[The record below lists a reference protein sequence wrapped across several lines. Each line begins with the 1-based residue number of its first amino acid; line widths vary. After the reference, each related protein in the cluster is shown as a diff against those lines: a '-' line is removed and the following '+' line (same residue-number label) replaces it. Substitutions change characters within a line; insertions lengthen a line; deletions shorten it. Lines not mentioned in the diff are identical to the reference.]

1 MKWFSLC
8 LVTTLLMAARLF
20 SEEAPKAN
28 IVFIITDDQS
38 YDTIRSLGHTDIDTP
53 NLDRLTAKGTTF
65 THAYNMGSWDGA
77 VCIASRR
84 MLISGHTVWRA
95 KGPELSLDQKGSEGK
110 LWPQRM
116 ATQGYE
122 TYMSG
127 KWHLNTDVARC
138 FQHVSN
144 MRPGMPRDHLV
155 CYDRPHTGQP
165 DPWSP
170 SDPKFEGFWKGGKHW
185 SEVLGDNG
193 VGFIEQ
199 ASKSEKPF
207 FMYLA
212 FNAPHDP
219 RQSPKEYVDRYPLD
233 RIAIPKNY
241 KELYPEKD
249 QIGCGPDLRDEK
261 LAPFPRTEHA
271 VKVHRQEYY
280 AIITHMDAQLGR
292 LLDALEKSGKAENT
306 WIIFTSDHGLACG
319 QHGLMGKQNMYDHSV
334 RVPFIVAGPGV
345 KAGEKNNAPIYL
357 QSAMATALELAG
369 ADRTDIEFQSL
380 LPILKGEDKG
390 LDAVYGAYLD
400 LQRAVTHDGWKLIL
414 YPKAKV
420 VKLFHLAKDPQ
431 ELNNLASDPATLDR
445 QKALFAKFQELQ
457 KTYADPLDLTAVFP
471 ELK

>member
-84 MLISGHTVWRA
+84 MLISCHTVWRA

-207 FMYLA
+207 FM
-212 FNAPHDP
+212 
-219 RQSPKEYVDRYPLD
+219 
-233 RIAIPKNY
+233 
-241 KELYPEKD
+241 
-249 QIGCGPDLRDEK
+249 
-261 LAPFPRTEHA
+261 
-271 VKVHRQEYY
+271 
-280 AIITHMDAQLGR
+280 
-292 LLDALEKSGKAENT
+292 
-306 WIIFTSDHGLACG
+306 
-319 QHGLMGKQNMYDHSV
+319 
-334 RVPFIVAGPGV
+334 
-345 KAGEKNNAPIYL
+345 
-357 QSAMATALELAG
+357 
-369 ADRTDIEFQSL
+369 
-380 LPILKGEDKG
+380 
-390 LDAVYGAYLD
+390 
-400 LQRAVTHDGWKLIL
+400 
-414 YPKAKV
+414 
-420 VKLFHLAKDPQ
+420 
-431 ELNNLASDPATLDR
+431 
-445 QKALFAKFQELQ
+445 
-457 KTYADPLDLTAVFP
+457 
-471 ELK
+471 